1 MHSGQRGSIVRSV
14 AILAFALAGISGC
27 SSLDVTDRD
36 VAAAIAE
43 RQRSAMQVD
52 RPVTLRDGNALPR
65 PDRGAYERVPSR
77 SDEAIPAGFEPP
89 PRAVPATQSSDPA
102 HTVAPPNAEA
112 DLLTAVDRIDRT
124 AAPQGG
130 HDDATAA
137 SAPASAPVVV
147 SADPPTKLRDT
158 KFTLSDALA
167 FALRERREYQT
178 AKEDLY
184 LAALALTLE
193 RHLWTPQFAAN
204 LRTTYGNFGEIRD
217 FDQAMRWVAELSMAQ
232 RLPYGGEFTAR
243 AISTLVRDVGQTIT
257 AEEGSSIELGLNV
270 PLLRNAG
277 HVAREDLV
285 RLERQLTY
293 AVRDFERFRRAQLV
307 DVASAYFDLLRS
319 KQQVLDAVETFSRF
333 QMDYERAQALEEA
346 ESGTVLDTRR
356 AETELLSAENR
367 LEDLREEFRA
377 QSDTFKLL
385 IGMSVD
391 EPLAIDDLED
401 IETIENEVAQSR
413 HPLLVAPPAATDDA
427 RATEVATASRLDLLN
442 RRDQIDDAKRG
453 VLIAENQLL
462 PDLDWTSTLTFDTDP
477 EHYKLGG
484 FEVARATWR
493 TEVLLSLP
501 LERTRER
508 NALRTRVIDVHR
520 ARRTHAELL
529 DRVRSEVRR
538 AVNQLRLEDRSVEIQ
553 VRNVT
558 VADLRREYA
567 RIQFYDGD
575 IGNRDLIEAEN
586 DWRDA
591 RNRLNLA
598 RTSRWRAILNFRLA
612 TETLRVAEDGRPIP
626 VQSGELPVAGED
638 S

>member
-1 MHSGQRGSIVRSV
+1 MIAAVG
-14 AILAFALAGISGC
+14 AAALAGC
-27 SSLDVTDRD
+27 SSLEVTDRD

-52 RPVTLRDGNALPR
+52 RPVVLAEGNALPR
-65 PDRGAYERVPSR
+65 PDRGAYLRVPSR
-77 SDEAIPAGFEPP
+77 SEEAIPEGFEPQPARPAPTTQP
-89 PRAVPATQSSDPA
+89 PAAATGGSS
-102 HTVAPPNAEA
+102 AE
-112 DLLTAVDRIDRT
+112 DEFLSAVDRLDE
-124 AAPQGG
+124 
-130 HDDATAA
+130 
-137 SAPASAPVVV
+137 
-147 SADPPTKLRDT
+147 ADPPHSRSATAPAGSDSADAPLVSESPDAAPEMLPTSAPTGLRET
-158 KFTLSDALA
+158 KFTLSEALA
-167 FALRERREYQT
+167 YALRARREYQT

-307 DVASAYFDLLRS
+307 DVASAYFDLLRA
-319 KQQVLDAVETFSRF
+319 KQDVLDAVETFSRF

-367 LEDLREEFRA
+367 LEDLREAFRA

-385 IGMSVD
+385 IGMPVD
-391 EPLAIDDLED
+391 EALEIDDLED
-401 IETIENEVAQSR
+401 IETIENEVAQNR
-413 HPLLVAPPAATDDA
+413 HPLLVAPPAATADA
-427 RATEVATASRLDLLN
+427 RAIEVATASRLDLLN

-462 PDLDWTSTLTFDTDP
+462 PDLDWTSSLTFDTDP
-477 EHYKLGG
+477 AHYKLGG

-508 NALRTRVIDVHR
+508 NELRTRVIDVHR

-553 VRNVT
+553 VRNVA

-598 RTSRWRAILNFRLA
+598 RTSRWGAILNFRLA
-612 TETLRVAEDGRPIP
+612 TETLRVADDGRPIP
-626 VQSGELPVAGED
+626 AQNENAAEPASD